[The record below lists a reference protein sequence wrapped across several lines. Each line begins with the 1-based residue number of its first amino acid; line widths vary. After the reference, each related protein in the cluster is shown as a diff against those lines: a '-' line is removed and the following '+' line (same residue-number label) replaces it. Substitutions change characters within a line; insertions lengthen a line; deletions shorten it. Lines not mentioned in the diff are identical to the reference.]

1 MGEFNEKIMAEFT
14 PPKTWKL
21 EKSLSFKTEDLS
33 KAEISLLQGI
43 GVNISSTGIITCEKG
58 MKTDL
63 ASVPRIIWNFISPW
77 DVARA
82 ATIHDHLYATLRN
95 YYHNKVRIVRHEAAL
110 KDQTMRDKETW
121 SKARALSDRIFLL
134 GMHSSDPKVPSW
146 KIQSAYSAVRL
157 FGYWPASKE
166 K

>member
-1 MGEFNEKIMAEFT
+1 MGEFNGKIMAEFT

-21 EKSLSFKTEDLS
+21 EKSLSFKTDGLVE
-33 KAEISLLQGI
+33 AEIGLLKDI
-43 GVNISSTGIITCEKG
+43 GVDISSTGRITCKKG

-82 ATIHDHLYATLRN
+82 ATIHDHLYATLRRYFTDN
-95 YYHNKVRIVRHEAAL
+95 VGENKNVKDKAL
-110 KDQTMRDKETW
+110 NKKIW
-121 SKARALSDRIFLL
+121 SKARALSDKVFLL
-134 GMHSSDPKVPSW
+134 GMRSADPKVPSW
-146 KIQSAYSAVRL
+146 KIQSTYSSVRL

-166 K
+166 R